1 MMSGSRRDSSRKYKR
16 GELVEVRARD
26 EIVATLDADGKLDGL
41 PFQPEMLDLCGGKFN
56 VYRRAEK
63 VFLDMH
69 YRVAALKDTVLL
81 ADLRCDG
88 KDHGGCKMGCLLLWK
103 EAWLKPASGESTI
116 RGDDSRGGNSSVEA
130 RLPVAK
136 GDHYSCQATELVAA
150 TSPVAWWDIRQY
162 VRDLASSELTPRQ
175 FARMLMLSAYNKTMR
190 ILGRPPYGEVYGR
203 QTKTPACSL
212 NLIPGELVEV
222 KTKGEIRDTLDSQGK
237 NRGLGFG
244 GNMVDYCGGRYRVAN
259 RVDRLI
265 LEWSGEMRNLTD
277 TVSLEEVT
285 CDGLD
290 KRGCPRLC
298 YHLWREIWLKRV
310 P

>member
-1 MMSGSRRDSSRKYKR
+1 MIGGSRRERSRKYKR
-16 GELVEVRARD
+16 GELVEVRARH
-26 EIVATLDADGKLDGL
+26 EILATLDADGKLDGL
-41 PFQPEMLDLCGGKFN
+41 PFQPEMLKLCGGKFK

-63 VFLDMH
+63 IFLDRH
-69 YRVAALKDTVLL
+69 YYVAALKDTVLL
-81 ADLRCDG
+81 AGLRCDG
-88 KDHGGCKMGCLLLWK
+88 KDHGGCRMGCLLLWK
-103 EAWLKPASGESTI
+103 EAWLKPTNGENTT
-116 RGDDSRGGNSSVEA
+116 RGAGGHENSSVEA
-130 RLPVAK
+130 RLPVT
-136 GDHYSCQATELVAA
+136 GGGHYCCQATELLAA

-162 VRDLASSELTPRQ
+162 VRDLTSGELSPRQ

-203 QTKTPACSL
+203 QTKTPAGSL
-212 NLIPGELVEV
+212 NLMPDELVEV
-222 KTKGEIRDTLDSQGK
+222 KTKEEIRATLDSQGK

-265 LEWSGEMRNLTD
+265 LEWSGEMRNLAD
-277 TVSLEEVT
+277 TVALEEVT